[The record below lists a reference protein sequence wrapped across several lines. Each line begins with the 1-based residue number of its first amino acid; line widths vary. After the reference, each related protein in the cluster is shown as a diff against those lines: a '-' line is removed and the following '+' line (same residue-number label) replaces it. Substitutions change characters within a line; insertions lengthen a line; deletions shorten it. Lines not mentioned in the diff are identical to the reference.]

1 MSGNGGG
8 PPRLGFEV
16 LALCLVSLLCFCNLA
31 IFYGFYNYLEHLDI
45 DPALRG
51 PLLALEPLTALALR
65 PYLSTRLTLGNSVAA
80 MGLGIGLAVLALAS
94 YPVATAAPAL
104 AAVRVLHG
112 AGYVILAS
120 GLMTAFTHLIPPGRV
135 AQAYGLLSLTTL
147 LPSALMPP
155 FVEAVTPHLPGP
167 GWAYA
172 MAAPLML
179 VTAPLLLPVARKVR
193 AQLVELAPGQDA
205 RPGWSEV
212 LRGLKAPGVRGLLA
226 GQLLL
231 ISGHTIVYFFMK
243 SWALQIGAGNPG
255 LFFTCVNLS
264 TIAVRVLGMGLLDRL
279 NPART
284 TGLALLFLAGLVPA
298 FSLAGNEAAL
308 LVLAVPFGAA
318 LGLMMPLVNAAM
330 YRVSPEH
337 LRAANANLLLVAL
350 DAGFILGPVIGG
362 HMLAAGASLPLLFTV
377 CGGVLL
383 LGGLCVLPVARQTPA
398 QGKAA

>member
-1 MSGNGGG
+1 M
-8 PPRLGFEV
+8 
-16 LALCLVSLLCFCNLA
+16 
-31 IFYGFYNYLEHLDI
+31 
-45 DPALRG
+45 
-51 PLLALEPLTALALR
+51 
-65 PYLSTRLTLGNSVAA
+65 
-80 MGLGIGLAVLALAS
+80 LAVLALAS

-193 AQLVELAPGQDA
+193 ARLVELGPGQDG

-212 LRGLKAPGVRGLLA
+212 LDGLKAPGVRGLLA

-243 SWALQIGAGNPG
+243 SWALHIGAGNPG
-255 LFFTCVNLS
+255 CSSPAS
-264 TIAVRVLGMGLLDRL
+264 TSA
-279 NPART
+279 
-284 TGLALLFLAGLVPA
+284 
-298 FSLAGNEAAL
+298 
-308 LVLAVPFGAA
+308 
-318 LGLMMPLVNAAM
+318 PL
-330 YRVSPEH
+330 R
-337 LRAANANLLLVAL
+337 
-350 DAGFILGPVIGG
+350 
-362 HMLAAGASLPLLFTV
+362 
-377 CGGVLL
+377 CG
-383 LGGLCVLPVARQTPA
+383 CWA
-398 QGKAA
+398 